1 MWLVGYWMERGYK
14 PEEILGLPPDER
26 RIWQGIAELNME
38 QHREQMRDAMLEAL
52 SILLQQ
58 K

>member
-1 MWLVGYWMERGYK
+1 MERGYK

>member
-1 MWLVGYWMERGYK
+1 MWLLGYWMERGYR
-14 PEEILGLPPDER
+14 PEELLKLTPEER